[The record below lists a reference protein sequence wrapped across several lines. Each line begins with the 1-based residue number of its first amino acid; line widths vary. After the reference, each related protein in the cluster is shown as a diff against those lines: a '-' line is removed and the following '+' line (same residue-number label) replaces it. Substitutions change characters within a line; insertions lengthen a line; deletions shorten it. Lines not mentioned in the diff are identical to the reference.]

1 MNTSNSTSGSTS
13 EVAALNRSSKTG
25 ELPQTGEFESN
36 TDEYLGGVALLT
48 AILLGLKTRK
58 KKNQQQ

>member
-1 MNTSNSTSGSTS
+1 M
-13 EVAALNRSSKTG
+13 NRSSKTG